1 MHTFG
6 LYKALRISILILIF
20 VNNCRKKQEIRSTNN
35 SRISKSEKKN
45 CEQEKVASSDR
56 IEDDK
61 KKLNLEKND
70 EGVYICKARL
80 QGFHPIYLWQDSV
93 LSKKVILAEHKRS
106 LHGGVAMTMS
116 RVRSL
121 FWVPLITVGN
131 QKLLWM

>member
-1 MHTFG
+1 MSTIVEKNKKLG
-6 LYKALRISILILIF
+6 PLTTVEL
-20 VNNCRKKQEIRSTNN
+20 VNQ
-35 SRISKSEKKN
+35 KKN
-45 CEQEKVASSDR
+45 YIKCEQEKVASSDR

-70 EGVYICKARL
+70 DGVYICKVRL

-121 FWVPLITVGN
+121 FWVPLLRRLSQSVTRNCYGC
-131 QKLLWM
+131 K